1 MATSA
6 ATIRLQS
13 AGETV
18 SLYRFSC
25 SSSACSRQKERTM
38 AGKLGRVIRIL
49 AVVGAGIL
57 PLVATKAQSGGADS
71 LEGQIAQQYK
81 LTKLG
86 TDSSGTSVIQT
97 GTVLVIK
104 KGGIL
109 SVTQADAG
117 LLANVVKDGDV
128 QSPAA
133 ALVKTKKDRK
143 FLPVGDNVYVSKA

>member
-1 MATSA
+1 
-6 ATIRLQS
+6 
-13 AGETV
+13 
-18 SLYRFSC
+18 
-25 SSSACSRQKERTM
+25 M

-57 PLVATKAQSGGADS
+57 PWVAAKAQSGGADS

-109 SVTQADAG
+109 SVTQADPG
-117 LLANVVKDGDV
+117 LLGRTSSKTAMCKA
-128 QSPAA
+128 PA
-133 ALVKTKKDRK
+133 RRW
-143 FLPVGDNVYVSKA
+143 